1 MVGAG
6 AVSADGGGWV
16 GEIGDG
22 SDRGVLHFLGG
33 RFSRTAARLALG
45 ANWASHRG
53 DLSDLGCR
61 ERSRRV
67 ALVVYDTAG
76 SFCEPGA
83 QNRHARGRDRHRS
96 HRVFL
101 SSDGIVASSAADW
114 PCCRGTSRLF
124 LESFHAAFGPVS
136 VASGRVGG
144 GNRWNGRGG
153 WRDAHRQNCGIYT
166 SVDGE

>member
-83 QNRHARGRDRHRS
+83 QNRHARVRGRHRS
-96 HRVFL
+96 PRVRVL
-101 SSDGIVASSAADW
+101 SDWVLASGGCDR
-114 PCCRGTSRLF
+114 PCCRGASRLF
-124 LESFHAAFGPVS
+124 FESFVS
-136 VASGRVGG
+136 AL
-144 GNRWNGRGG
+144 
-153 WRDAHRQNCGIYT
+153 
-166 SVDGE
+166 